1 MQTKSNPAVIGSVR
15 SISGTNVSVQLY
27 PSLNSTISYIYGN
40 GYKVGQVGGFV
51 KIPQGFVNLYG
62 TIVQLGA
69 DAVPEPMRNEVN
81 TGLRWMTV
89 QLVGEGAKGQPF
101 ERGISQYPMID
112 DEVYIVTEDDLVNI
126 YGREN
131 GAEFVPVGTISGAEN
146 IPAMVDINKL
156 VTRHSCIVGS
166 TGTGKSTT
174 VAGLVNTLIDSTVF
188 PSSRI
193 ILVDIHGE
201 YGGTFKSRANV
212 FRITPEDDTDKKL
225 VVPYWAMSFDEFVSF
240 VFGDIQDND
249 RFPLSELI
257 LALKKLTIEK
267 NPVLF
272 SYLNKD
278 NITVDTPVPF
288 SLQRLFL
295 YLYRSMFATHTCTGT
310 GQKICAIDRDFDENE
325 TTEAFVTNED
335 GSKMT
340 GSMEPF
346 VLPRYKEQQQ
356 SKIFLS
362 AATMNLRRQLIAL
375 QAKMVD
381 PRFDFAL
388 KPEGFIPDADG
399 NITNDIHS
407 LLKLWMGEKTLSV
420 FDVSGVPSGILHDI
434 IGILLRVMYDS
445 MFWSRNLEQ
454 GGRKR
459 PLLIVMEEA
468 HNYLGSD
475 NYSRASKI
483 VRRLVKEGRK
493 YGIDKKLFGYNIF
506 ERIAKEGRKYGIS
519 AMIVSQRPSE
529 IDPTILSQC
538 GTTIALRLTNSN
550 DRGII
555 ANSVS
560 DNLSNLVNMLP
571 ILKTGESIIVGEAVR
586 MPMRAVITFPDK
598 KNRPDSND
606 PIVASDENGKGAWN
620 NALDITDEEYQN
632 IVKAWRLQQVNM

>member
-1 MQTKSNPAVIGSVR
+1 MQIKTNPAIIGSVR

-27 PSLNSTISYIYGN
+27 PSTNSTISYIFGN

-51 KIPQGFVNLYG
+51 KIPQGFINLYG
-62 TIVQLGA
+62 TIVQIGA
-69 DAVPEPMRNEVN
+69 DAIPESMRNNPNMGV
-81 TGLRWMTV
+81 RWMTV
-89 QLVGEGAKGQPF
+89 QLVGEGAIGQPF

-112 DEVYIVTEDDLVNI
+112 DDVYIVTEDDLVNI

-146 IPAMVDINKL
+146 IPALVDINKL

-174 VAGLVNTLIDSTVF
+174 VAGLINTLIDSIVF

-193 ILVDIHGE
+193 ILIDIHGE
-201 YGGTFKSRANV
+201 YGKTFKSRANI
-212 FRITPEDDTDKKL
+212 FRIMPEDSADKKL
-225 VVPYWAMSFDEFVSF
+225 VVPFWAMSFDEFVSF
-240 VFGDIQDND
+240 AFGDIQDND
-249 RFPLSELI
+249 RFPLSELV
-257 LALKKLTIEK
+257 LSLKKLTIEK
-267 NPVLF
+267 NPCLF

-278 NITVDTPVPF
+278 DITVDTPIPF

-295 YLYRSMFATHTCTGT
+295 YLYRSMFATHSCTGT
-310 GQKICAIDRDFDENE
+310 GQKICAIDKEFDETA
-325 TTEAFVTNED
+325 TTEAFETNEE

-340 GSMEPF
+340 GSIDPF
-346 VLPRYKEQQQ
+346 VLPKYKEQQQ
-356 SKIFLS
+356 SKIYLS

-375 QAKMVD
+375 QAKMAD
-381 PRFDFAL
+381 PRLDFAL
-388 KPEGFIPDADG
+388 KPEGFIPESDG
-399 NITNDIHS
+399 NITNDVHS
-407 LLKLWMGEKTLSV
+407 LLKLWMGENTLSV

-445 MFWSRNLEQ
+445 MFWSRNLKQ
-454 GGRKR
+454 GGRTR

-475 NYSRASKI
+475 NYSRASKV

-493 YGIDKKLFGYNIF
+493 YGI
-506 ERIAKEGRKYGIS
+506 S
-519 AMIVSQRPSE
+519 AMVVSQRPSE
-529 IDPTILSQC
+529 IEPTILSQC

-555 ANSVS
+555 ANSIS

-571 ILKTGESIIVGEAVR
+571 ILKTGESIIVGEAVK
-586 MPMRAVITFPDK
+586 MPMRAIITFPEK

-606 PIVASDENGKGAWN
+606 PIVASAEKGKGGWN
-620 NALDITDEEYQN
+620 NVLDVTDEEYQN
-632 IVKAWRLQQVNM
+632 IVKAWRLQQINL

>member
-1 MQTKSNPAVIGSVR
+1 MQTRSNPAVIGSVR
-15 SISGTNVSVQLY
+15 SISGVNVSVQLY

-51 KIPQGFVNLYG
+51 KIPQGFVYLYG
-62 TIVQLGA
+62 TIVQIGA
-69 DAVPEPMRNEVN
+69 DAVPESMRDNDN

-126 YGREN
+126 YGRKN
-131 GAEFVPVGTISGAEN
+131 GAEFVSVGTISGAEN
-146 IPAMVDINKL
+146 IPALVDINKL

-193 ILVDIHGE
+193 ILIDIHGE
-201 YGGTFKSRANV
+201 YGKTFKSRANI
-212 FRITPEDDTDKKL
+212 FRITPENDTDKKL
-225 VVPYWAMSFDEFVSF
+225 VVPFWAMSFDEFVSF
-240 VFGDIQDND
+240 AFGEIQDND

-257 LALKKLTIEK
+257 LSLKKLTIEK
-267 NPVLF
+267 KPGMF

-310 GQKICAIDRDFDENE
+310 GQKICAIDKDFDEAA

-340 GSMEPF
+340 GSIEPF
-346 VLPRYKEQQQ
+346 ILPKYKEQQQ
-356 SKIFLS
+356 SKIYLS

-375 QAKMVD
+375 QAKMAD

-388 KPEGFIPDADG
+388 KPEGFIPDTDG
-399 NITNDIHS
+399 DVTNDVHS
-407 LLKLWMGEKTLSV
+407 LLKLWMGENTLSI

-445 MFWSRNLEQ
+445 MFWSRNLKQ

-475 NYSRASKI
+475 NFSRASKV

-493 YGIDKKLFGYNIF
+493 YGI
-506 ERIAKEGRKYGIS
+506 S
-519 AMIVSQRPSE
+519 AMVVSQRPSE
-529 IDPTILSQC
+529 IDSTILSQC
-538 GTTIALRLTNSN
+538 GTMIALRLTNSN
-550 DRGII
+550 DRGLI
-555 ANSVS
+555 ANTVS

-571 ILKTGESIIVGEAVR
+571 ILKTGESIIVGEAVK

-606 PIVASDENGKGAWN
+606 PIVASGEEGKGAWN
-620 NALDITDEEYQN
+620 NALDITDEEYQT
-632 IVKAWRLQQVNM
+632 IVKAWRLQQVNL

>member
-1 MQTKSNPAVIGSVR
+1 MQTRSNPAVIGSVR
-15 SISGTNVSVQLY
+15 SISGVNVSVQLY

-51 KIPQGFVNLYG
+51 KIPQGFVYLYG
-62 TIVQLGA
+62 TIVQIGA
-69 DAVPEPMRNEVN
+69 DAVPESMRDNDN

-126 YGREN
+126 YGRKN

-146 IPAMVDINKL
+146 IPALVDINKL

-193 ILVDIHGE
+193 ILIDIHGE
-201 YGGTFKSRANV
+201 YGKTFKSRANI
-212 FRITPEDDTDKKL
+212 FRITPENDTDKKL
-225 VVPYWAMSFDEFVSF
+225 VVPFWAMSFDEFVSF
-240 VFGDIQDND
+240 AFGEIQDND

-257 LALKKLTIEK
+257 LSLKKLTIEK
-267 NPVLF
+267 KPGMF

-310 GQKICAIDRDFDENE
+310 GQKICAIDKDFDEAA
-325 TTEAFVTNED
+325 TTEAFVTNEE

-340 GSMEPF
+340 GSIEPF
-346 VLPRYKEQQQ
+346 ILPKYKEQQQ
-356 SKIFLS
+356 SKIYLS
-362 AATMNLRRQLIAL
+362 AATMNLRRQLMAL
-375 QAKMVD
+375 QAKMAD
-381 PRFDFAL
+381 SRFDFAL
-388 KPEGFIPDADG
+388 KPEGFIPNTDG
-399 NITNDIHS
+399 DVANDVHS
-407 LLKLWMGEKTLSV
+407 LLKLWMGEKNLSI

-445 MFWSRNLEQ
+445 MFWSRNLKQ

-475 NYSRASKI
+475 NFSRASK
-483 VRRLVKEGRK
+483 VVCRLVKEGRK
-493 YGIDKKLFGYNIF
+493 YGI
-506 ERIAKEGRKYGIS
+506 S
-519 AMIVSQRPSE
+519 AMVVSQRPSE

-555 ANSVS
+555 ANTVS

-571 ILKTGESIIVGEAVR
+571 ILKTGESIIVGEAVK

-606 PIVASDENGKGAWN
+606 PIVASGEEGKGAWN
-620 NALDITDEEYQN
+620 NALDITDEEYQT
-632 IVKAWRLQQVNM
+632 IVKAWRLQQVNL

>member
-1 MQTKSNPAVIGSVR
+1 MQTRSNPAVIGSVR
-15 SISGTNVSVQLY
+15 SISGVNVSVQLY

-51 KIPQGFVNLYG
+51 KIPQGFVYLYG
-62 TIVQLGA
+62 TIVQIGA
-69 DAVPEPMRNEVN
+69 DAVPESMRDNDN

-126 YGREN
+126 YGRKN

-146 IPAMVDINKL
+146 IPALVDINKL

-193 ILVDIHGE
+193 ILIDIYGE
-201 YGGTFKSRANV
+201 YGKTFKSRANI
-212 FRITPEDDTDKKL
+212 FRITPENDTDKKL
-225 VVPYWAMSFDEFVSF
+225 VVPFWAMSFDEFVSF
-240 VFGDIQDND
+240 AFGEIQDND

-257 LALKKLTIEK
+257 LSLKKLTIEK
-267 NPVLF
+267 KPGMF

-310 GQKICAIDRDFDENE
+310 GQKICAIDKDFDEAA

-340 GSMEPF
+340 GSIEPF
-346 VLPRYKEQQQ
+346 ILPKYKEQQQ
-356 SKIFLS
+356 SKIYLS

-375 QAKMVD
+375 QAKMAD

-388 KPEGFIPDADG
+388 KPEGFIPDTDG
-399 NITNDIHS
+399 DVTNDVHS
-407 LLKLWMGEKTLSV
+407 LLKLWMGENTLSI

-445 MFWSRNLEQ
+445 MFWSRNLKQ

-475 NYSRASKI
+475 NFSRASKV

-493 YGIDKKLFGYNIF
+493 YGI
-506 ERIAKEGRKYGIS
+506 S
-519 AMIVSQRPSE
+519 AMVVSQRPSE
-529 IDPTILSQC
+529 IDSTILSQC
-538 GTTIALRLTNSN
+538 GTMIALRLTNSN
-550 DRGII
+550 DRGLI
-555 ANSVS
+555 ANTVS

-571 ILKTGESIIVGEAVR
+571 ILKTGESIIVGEAVK

-606 PIVASDENGKGAWN
+606 PIVASGEEGKGAWN
-620 NALDITDEEYQN
+620 NALDITDEEYQT
-632 IVKAWRLQQVNM
+632 IVKAWRLQQVNL

>member
-1 MQTKSNPAVIGSVR
+1 MKTKSNPAVIGAVR

-27 PSLNSTISYIYGN
+27 PSINSTISYIYGN

-51 KIPQGFVNLYG
+51 RIPQGFINLYG
-62 TIVQLGA
+62 IIVQIGA
-69 DAVPEPMRNEVN
+69 DAVPESMKTDINAGVK
-81 TGLRWMTV
+81 WMTI

-112 DEVYIVTEDDLVNI
+112 DEVYIVTEDDLINI
-126 YGREN
+126 YGREQ
-131 GAEFVPVGTISGAEN
+131 GAEFVQVGTISGAEN
-146 IPAMVDINKL
+146 IPALININKL
-156 VTRHSCIVGS
+156 VSRHSCIVGS

-174 VAGLVNTLIDSTVF
+174 VAGLVNILMNPSVF

-193 ILVDIHGE
+193 ILIDIHGE
-201 YGGTFKSRANV
+201 YGNTFKDRANI
-212 FRITPEDDTDKKL
+212 FKIIPENDSDKKM
-225 VVPYWAMSFDEFVSF
+225 VVPYWAMSFDEFVNF
-240 VFGDIQDND
+240 AFGDIQDND

-257 LALKKLTIEK
+257 VSLKRLTIEN
-267 NPVLF
+267 NPELF

-278 NITVDTPVPF
+278 NISVDTPIPF
-288 SLQRLFL
+288 SIRRLFL
-295 YLYRSMFATHTCTGT
+295 YLYRSMFATHICTGT
-310 GQKICAIDRDFDENE
+310 GQKICAIDKDFSEAE
-325 TTEAFVTNED
+325 TTEAFITGED
-335 GSKMT
+335 GHKMT
-340 GSMEPF
+340 GTIEPF
-346 VLPRYKEQQQ
+346 RLPKYQEQQH
-356 SKIFLS
+356 SKVYLS
-362 AATMNLRRQLIAL
+362 AAAMNLRRQLIAL
-375 QAKMVD
+375 QAKMAD
-381 PRFDFAL
+381 PRFEFAL
-388 KPEGFIPDADG
+388 SPKNFIPDANG
-399 NITNDIHS
+399 NIKNDIHS

-475 NYSRASKI
+475 NYSRASKV
-483 VRRLVKEGRK
+483 VRRLV
-493 YGIDKKLFGYNIF
+493 
-506 ERIAKEGRKYGIS
+506 KEGRKYGIS

-555 ANSVS
+555 ANTVS

-586 MPMRAVITFPDK
+586 MPMRAIITFPDK
-598 KNRPDSND
+598 NNRPDSHD
-606 PIVASDENGKGAWN
+606 PIVASDEEGQGGWN
-620 NALDITDEEYQN
+620 NTLDITDDKYRD
-632 IVKAWRLQQVNM
+632 IVKAWRLQQINL

>member
-1 MQTKSNPAVIGSVR
+1 MQIKTNPAIIGSVR

-27 PSLNSTISYIYGN
+27 PSTNSTISYIFGN

-51 KIPQGFVNLYG
+51 KIPQGFINLYG
-62 TIVQLGA
+62 TIVQIGA
-69 DAVPEPMRNEVN
+69 DAIPESMRNNPNMGV
-81 TGLRWMTV
+81 RWMTV
-89 QLVGEGAKGQPF
+89 QLVGEGAIGQPF
-101 ERGISQYPMID
+101 DRGISQYPMID
-112 DEVYIVTEDDLVNI
+112 DDVYIVTEDDLVNI

-146 IPAMVDINKL
+146 IPALVDINKL

-174 VAGLVNTLIDSTVF
+174 VAGLINTLIDSIVF

-193 ILVDIHGE
+193 ILIDIHGE
-201 YGGTFKSRANV
+201 YGKTFKSRANI
-212 FRITPEDDTDKKL
+212 FRIMPEDSADKKL
-225 VVPYWAMSFDEFVSF
+225 VVPFWAMSFDEFVSF
-240 VFGDIQDND
+240 AFGDIQDND
-249 RFPLSELI
+249 RFPLSELV
-257 LALKKLTIEK
+257 LSLKKLTIEK
-267 NPVLF
+267 NPCLF

-278 NITVDTPVPF
+278 DITVDTPIPF

-295 YLYRSMFATHTCTGT
+295 YLYRSMFATHSCTGT
-310 GQKICAIDRDFDENE
+310 GQKICAIDKEFDETA
-325 TTEAFVTNED
+325 TTEAFETNEE

-340 GSMEPF
+340 GSIDPF
-346 VLPRYKEQQQ
+346 VLPKYKEQQQ
-356 SKIFLS
+356 SKIYLS

-375 QAKMVD
+375 QAKMAD
-381 PRFDFAL
+381 PRLDFAL
-388 KPEGFIPDADG
+388 KPEGFIPESDG
-399 NITNDIHS
+399 NITNDVHS
-407 LLKLWMGEKTLSV
+407 LLKLWMGENTLSV

-445 MFWSRNLEQ
+445 MFWSRNLKQ
-454 GGRKR
+454 GGRTR

-475 NYSRASKI
+475 NYSRASKV

-493 YGIDKKLFGYNIF
+493 YGI
-506 ERIAKEGRKYGIS
+506 S
-519 AMIVSQRPSE
+519 AMVVSQRPSE

-555 ANSVS
+555 ANSIS

-571 ILKTGESIIVGEAVR
+571 ILKTGESIIVGEAVK
-586 MPMRAVITFPDK
+586 MPMRAIITFPEK

-606 PIVASDENGKGAWN
+606 PIVASAEKGKGGWN
-620 NALDITDEEYQN
+620 NVLDVTDEEYQN
-632 IVKAWRLQQVNM
+632 IVKAWRLQQINL